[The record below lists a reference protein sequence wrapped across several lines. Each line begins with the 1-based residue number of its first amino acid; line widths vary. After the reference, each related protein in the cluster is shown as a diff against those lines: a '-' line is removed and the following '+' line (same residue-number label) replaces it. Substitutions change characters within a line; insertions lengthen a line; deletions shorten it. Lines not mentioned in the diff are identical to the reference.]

1 MVFVCGQ
8 LGDLACLNNAER
20 CGVILLADEG
30 WQGEDEAV
38 QVGSKVFRVLADA
51 NVVGDEGFQ
60 GTARSFRIAF
70 EVGVFE
76 GVPEA
81 FSMVCQDV
89 VGGLVER
96 VAGWVV
102 GCLVLVVSVF
112 EGCDGDVVGV
122 NGGFDEVGYVV
133 DGLNSHVVL
142 VLESIFADAVEFSWR
157 EVFE

>member
-1 MVFVCGQ
+1 MQVCSEVF
-8 LGDLACLNNAER
+8 
-20 CGVILLADEG
+20 
-30 WQGEDEAV
+30 W
-38 QVGSKVFRVLADA
+38 VLPKDG
-51 NVVGDEGFQ
+51 VVGDEGFQ

-96 VAGWVV
+96 VSGWVV

-112 EGCDGDVVGV
+112 EGCDGDVVRV
-122 NGGFDEVGYVV
+122 DGGFDEVGYFV

-142 VLESIFADAVEFSWR
+142 VLKSFFADAVEFSWR